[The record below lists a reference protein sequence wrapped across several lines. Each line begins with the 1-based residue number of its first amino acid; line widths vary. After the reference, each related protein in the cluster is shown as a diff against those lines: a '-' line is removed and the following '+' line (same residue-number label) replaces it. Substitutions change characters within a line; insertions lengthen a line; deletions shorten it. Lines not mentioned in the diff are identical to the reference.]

1 MIQVL
6 HILRLVRIHNLFLA
20 ALAVLIATSLLDYSI
35 SYRVLQC
42 LLIVTITMALGYIMN
57 DVLDIKSDIIN
68 HPERPLVNKKLSY
81 KSIIFTTLTLLFSLC
96 IFLSSSLN
104 KISIQFLYYFTI
116 PILISYNLFFKKT
129 PLIGNL
135 LISISLGSI
144 FIFTETVLIN
154 SFNQLLLP
162 FLLTFSFSILRETVK
177 DMQDYEGDLSVHMN
191 TLPIFIGMKK
201 MRYLIISWII
211 ILIVALLL
219 PYFFCGYNIKYL
231 LLLIIFIEIPLIYSL
246 FLLIKFPTKKTYKH
260 LADMFK
266 IVCLGGL
273 LVIMVSKIKLYV

>member
-20 ALAVLIATSLLDYSI
+20 ALAVLIATFLLDYSM

-81 KSIIFTTLTLLFSLC
+81 KSIIFTTLTLLFALC
-96 IFLSSSLN
+96 FLSSSLN

-116 PILISYNLFFKKT
+116 PILISYNLVLKKT

-144 FIFTETVLIN
+144 FIFTETVLTN

-162 FLLTFSFSILRETVK
+162 FLLTFSFSILREMVK
-177 DMQDYEGDLSVHMN
+177 DMQDYEGDLAAHMT

-211 ILIVALLL
+211 ILIVA
-219 PYFFCGYNIKYL
+219 
-231 LLLIIFIEIPLIYSL
+231 
-246 FLLIKFPTKKTYKH
+246 
-260 LADMFK
+260 
-266 IVCLGGL
+266 
-273 LVIMVSKIKLYV
+273 